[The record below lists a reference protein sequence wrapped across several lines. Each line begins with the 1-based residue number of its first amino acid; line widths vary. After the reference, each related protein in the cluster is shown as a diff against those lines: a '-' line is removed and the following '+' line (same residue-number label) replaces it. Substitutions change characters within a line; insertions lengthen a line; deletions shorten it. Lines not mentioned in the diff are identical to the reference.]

1 PAPRCCRSSPWRNRL
16 SELSAIRRPRTHD
29 MWRNHAPTDASS
41 LDPSEPNSGAK
52 CRTRDS
58 GHRARQANEVFDAL
72 YYDRAEASIFWARP
86 RSRPQLQR
94 VFTAQLPGS
103 AFENLIAAI

>member
-1 PAPRCCRSSPWRNRL
+1 
-16 SELSAIRRPRTHD
+16 

-58 GHRARQANEVFDAL
+58 GHRARQANEVCDAL
-72 YYDRAEASIFWARP
+72 HYDRAEASIFWARP
-86 RSRPQLQR
+86 RSGPQLQR

-103 AFENLIAAI
+103 AFENLIAAIRSVVLRSDTVIARCSLKVARIDGQ